1 MSEEASAVSRLTRMT
16 QVSDERN
23 GVCVSLSD
31 DRTEDVE
38 EEWDICRKSR
48 EIVDQDV
55 QTINNVGLFA
65 TGEHFCSK

>member
-1 MSEEASAVSRLTRMT
+1 MSRLTRMT

-48 EIVDQDV
+48 EIADRDV
-55 QTINNVGLFA
+55 QTLNNVGLFA
-65 TGEHFCSK
+65 TGEYVCSK